1 MIVLEANLQQAE
13 LSTRMLGDQTQLQ
26 NIQSLLNQM
35 LGRKATQRGMNM
47 QQQLFD
53 QYNNQGGFLSG
64 ILGLLN
70 PFG

>member
-1 MIVLEANLQQAE
+1 
-13 LSTRMLGDQTQLQ
+13 
-26 NIQSLLNQM
+26 
-35 LGRKATQRGMNM
+35 MNM